1 MTRKYKPFRTQMHM
15 TFGETRQA
23 IKSLADEYFA
33 FIDLFAGAG
42 GVTTGAE
49 EAELDGKKVADVICA
64 INHDRKAI
72 ESHWQNHPHV
82 KHFVE
87 NIKKF
92 DVNDLPKVS
101 DPRAR
106 KFLWASLECTNFS
119 NAKGGLPR
127 DADSRTLGNHLP
139 RYVKAFDPDY
149 IGIENVREFRDWGP
163 LIHMKDENGKPSYLP
178 NGKPM
183 MMPDKTKLGRDYRR
197 WVKKMCSLGY
207 HHEERI
213 LNSADFGA
221 HTSRRRLFI
230 IFAKHG
236 LPIEWPVPTHS
247 KDGSGGKERW
257 KPVKECLDFSNKGE
271 NIFGRRKD
279 LSDNTYKRIY
289 AGLVKFIAKGDESF
303 LAQYNGAGFDD
314 RTVSQDAP
322 CNTLTTENRFAVV
335 QPEFLIKYHG
345 NGKNV
350 VDPNGPASSIT
361 TKDRLGLVQ
370 SDFLLNYQHS
380 SDANSTDKPSPT
392 IVTKD
397 KYGLVQTEAFQISA
411 EQTNSNGSGVKSVD
425 DPATTITTRAGLGIV
440 TTEQFLAIHN
450 TAKKGHNPG
459 RSIEQPGPALTTKPT
474 ARLVAIDRFIDMQHS
489 QGKRNESID
498 SPTGAIT
505 TVPKKNLVT
514 VERFIDQQHG
524 QSKPQSIE
532 IPSNTILAN
541 PKQNLV
547 AAFLMNRQYNNVG
560 SSIENPCFTL
570 IAQMNKRPAYL
581 VQLETGD
588 IAITVES
595 TDTEIMRKIKLFMA
609 AHGVIAIYMRMLT
622 VPELLRITGLPE
634 DYILEGTQGD
644 AKKFIGNAV
653 PPVLPKVMIE
663 ALAKS
668 LQKQKKAKAA

>member
-15 TFGETRQA
+15 TFGETRHA

-163 LIHMKDENGKPSYLP
+163 LIHAKDENGNPSYLP

-207 HHEERI
+207 HYEEKI

-271 NIFGRRKD
+271 NIFGRKKD

-303 LAQYNGAGFDD
+303 LAQYNGGGLDA

-322 CNTLTTENRFAVV
+322 CNAVTTANRFAVI
-335 QPEFLIKYHG
+335 QPHFCIKYHG
-345 NGKNV
+345 NGKNILSTE
-350 VDPNGPASSIT
+350 DPASSIT
-361 TKDRLGLVQ
+361 TKDRLALVQ

-380 SDANSTDKPSPT
+380 SDANCTDSPSPT

-397 KYGLVQTEAFQISA
+397 KYGLVQ
-411 EQTNSNGSGVKSVD
+411 
-425 DPATTITTRAGLGIV
+425 
-440 TTEQFLAIHN
+440 TEQFLAIHN

-459 RSIEQPGPALTTKPT
+459 RSVQQPGPALTTKPT
-474 ARLVAIDRFIDMQHS
+474 ARLVTVDRFIDMQHS

-498 SPTGAIT
+498 EPAGAIT

-547 AAFLMNRQYNNVG
+547 TAFVMNTNYTNVG
-560 SSIENPCFTL
+560 RDIDDAMFSLLASRRHP
-570 IAQMNKRPAYL
+570 YL

-588 IAITVES
+588 IAITVEAA
-595 TDTEIMRKIKLFMA
+595 DTEIMRKIKLFMA

-663 ALAKS
+663 ALAKA
-668 LQKQKKAKAA
+668 LKKQKKAKAA